1 MGKSSVAAVVA
12 VFLAVVTIA
21 LWLAA
26 ESPTST
32 FQPDPNLE
40 QRGLPGVQA
49 RHTRSVARRGRWN
62 CSAGAMAVTCWHK

>member
-1 MGKSSVAAVVA
+1 MGKSSVTAVVA

-49 RHTRSVARRGRWN
+49 RHTLRGQAWAMELFGRRYGRDLL
-62 CSAGAMAVTCWHK
+62 A

>member
-1 MGKSSVAAVVA
+1 MGKSSVTAVVA
-12 VFLAVVTIA
+12 VFLAVVTMA

-49 RHTRSVARRGRWN
+49 RRHTLRGQAWAMELFGRRYGRDLL
-62 CSAGAMAVTCWHK
+62 A